1 MLILFAVL
9 FWTSRAFHTLKPW
22 VLLQYRTTC
31 LLAKALADVGHGSLL
46 RSAALSNSA
55 PLAFWLVMIL
65 TGSYAPKDSLWI
77 SLVHSCPFWSFIPKP
92 NIIATDRWGFFKPL
106 LFPEIGMQAGGVKMC
121 EPFEDARNFSSS
133 RDPMMTQCF
142 WPFGDVR
149 ESWESQIHW
158 SDLVGSGRISEGKN
172 LWWLEETKWSAGA
185 PKPIRAVAWS
195 SHVQLHQAAG
205 VNILTQT
212 AGVRLFHFTAFH
224 RMWHISHTSEIQP
237 TYSCPYLL

>member
-1 MLILFAVL
+1 MSVTAVCL
-9 FWTSRAFHTLKPW
+9 DPQLWAIRP
-22 VLLQYRTTC
+22 LL
-31 LLAKALADVGHGSLL
+31 
-46 RSAALSNSA
+46 LSDSWW
-55 PLAFWLVMIL
+55 FWLVPMRQKIPCGL
-65 TGSYAPKDSLWI
+65 VWSI
-77 SLVHSCPFWSFIPKP
+77 HVHSGPSFPSQTSSQQ
-92 NIIATDRWGFFKPL
+92 IAEVFSNRSCFRRLGCRLVVWKCVSPSKMQGTSVYH
-106 LFPEIGMQAGGVKMC
+106 EIQWW
-121 EPFEDARNFSSS
+121 RNA
-133 RDPMMTQCF
+133 
-142 WPFGDVR
+142 FGRLAMSEKV
-149 ESWESQIHW
+149 ESLRSTGRIW

-212 AGVRLFHFTAFH
+212 AGVRLFHFTVFH